1 MWNSFFTNASF
12 DNMKIILFL
21 TIIILL
27 MMNFFKINSIPTNIV
42 NLNEYFDIMNDDYDY
57 TVGESDEQLG
67 RKKNFFL
74 ISILLFVDNRRNSG
88 RYC

>member
-1 MWNSFFTNASF
+1 
-12 DNMKIILFL
+12 MKIILFL

>member
-1 MWNSFFTNASF
+1 MNFVFLFISFIKSFVCEIVSLQNASF

-21 TIIILL
+21 IISILL

-67 RKKNFFL
+67 RKK
-74 ISILLFVDNRRNSG
+74 
-88 RYC
+88 